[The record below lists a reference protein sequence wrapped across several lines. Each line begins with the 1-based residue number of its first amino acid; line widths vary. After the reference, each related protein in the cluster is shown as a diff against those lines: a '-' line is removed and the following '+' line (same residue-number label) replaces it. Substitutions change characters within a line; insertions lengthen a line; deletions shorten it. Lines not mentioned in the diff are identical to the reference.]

1 MTTQR
6 DDAQVESMVDEVRRL
21 LVDCTVE
28 EKRRVLVELDRWVTL
43 EEASH
48 DPASAPERQH

>member
-1 MTTQR
+1 MRTQR
-6 DDAQVESMVDEVRRL
+6 DDAQVELLVERRL

-28 EKRRVLVELDRWVTL
+28 EKRRVVHELDRWVRL

-48 DPASAPERQH
+48 DPASAPGRAH

>member
-6 DDAQVESMVDEVRRL
+6 DDAQVESAVDEVRRL
-21 LVDCTVE
+21 LADCTVE
-28 EKRRVLVELDRWVTL
+28 EKRRVLVELDRWVML